1 MRGQGVYPVPLPY
14 GGIELSKPENY
25 MRRLG
30 KNIFQHYEL
39 YLLVLPAVVYFALF
53 HYAPLYGIQIAFRNY
68 YPGFSIANSEF
79 IGWDNFARFFQS
91 YQSKRVIWNTL
102 RISGMSLVIGFP
114 GPILLALML
123 NHVTN
128 LRYKKVVQTVSYAPY
143 FISAVAMAGMIT
155 LFFST
160 NGMFN
165 NMRKLMGKETIQF
178 MGKANLFPWI
188 YVLANVWK
196 NLGWNSIIYIA
207 ALASVDLDQYEAA
220 RIDGANKLHIIWH
233 IEIPSIM
240 PTMVVLLIMNCG
252 RIMSVGHEQI
262 LLLQNSLNAP
272 TSEIISTYVYK
283 MGLLNNDY
291 GYSTAIGLFNS
302 IVNLVLLVSVNW
314 ISGKISANSLW

>member
-1 MRGQGVYPVPLPY
+1 MKKGAPY
-14 GGIELSKPENY
+14 IQS
-25 MRRLG
+25 LG
-30 KNIFQHYEL
+30 RNIVRHWEL
-39 YLLVLPAVVYFALF
+39 YLLVRPAVVYFAIF

-68 YPGFSIANSEF
+68 YPGFSITQSEF
-79 IGWDNFARFFQS
+79 IGLEHFARFFQS
-91 YQSKRVIWNTL
+91 FQSKRIIWNTL
-102 RISGMSLVIGFP
+102 RISLMNLVIGFP
-114 GPILLALML
+114 GPVLLALML
-123 NHVTN
+123 NQVTN
-128 LRYKKVVQTVSYAPY
+128 LRYKKTVQTVSYAPY

-165 NMRKLMGKETIQF
+165 GMRKLMGLPSVQF
-178 MGKANLFPWI
+178 MGKSQLFPWI
-188 YVLANVWK
+188 YVLSNVWK

-207 ALASVDLDQYEAA
+207 ALASVEMDLYEAA

-252 RIMSVGHEQI
+252 RVMSVGHEQI
-262 LLLQNSLNAP
+262 LLLQNSLNSP

-291 GYSTAIGLFNS
+291 GYSTAVGLFNS
-302 IVNLVLLVSVNW
+302 VVNLILLVAVNW
-314 ISGKISANSLW
+314 ISRRIGSSSLW